1 MNARVIRTS
10 LAPLFA
16 LLTLCA
22 CASNIAVYES
32 PTLGRLSKIT
42 FANAA
47 EIQEASLMTFV
58 DGITCTGRRRIRIE
72 DEDAISAGSSRTI
85 SAAANREF
93 ALFVRLA
100 SIEDDEYSVEL
111 GVSGGGPAPVIR
123 RTVTDIG
130 CNASLSFAV
139 EPENHYHVEISEPT
153 ASGSCSVVVSRINM
167 EGELVAVKSTQRIT
181 RTPRNDSGPFCEP
194 LVE

>member
-1 MNARVIRTS
+1 
-10 LAPLFA
+10 
-16 LLTLCA
+16 
-22 CASNIAVYES
+22 
-32 PTLGRLSKIT
+32 
-42 FANAA
+42 
-47 EIQEASLMTFV
+47 MTFV